1 MTQTEQISRLVTR
14 TDLNRKQVDQLLKEL
29 GFAIQIA
36 LVEGDDVTLPG
47 LGKLTAKARPGRVG
61 RNPVTGET
69 IAIAARNA
77 AVFKPIKA
85 LKDAINP

>member
-1 MTQTEQISRLVTR
+1 MTQTELISRLVTR

-29 GFAIQIA
+29 GLTIQKA
-36 LVEGDDVTLPG
+36 LLEGDDVTLPG
-47 LGKLTAKARPGRVG
+47 LGKLTAKARPARVG
-61 RNPVTGET
+61 RNPITGKT
-69 IAIAARNA
+69 MPITARNA